1 MKSELTVEVTKLDVF
16 GFTIIRNSEISHHFQ
31 VFKFYSTFA
40 ARFASAKLKGVFE
53 HTYEKIK

>member
-16 GFTIIRNSEISHHFQ
+16 GLTIIRNSEISHHFQ
-31 VFKFYSTFA
+31 VFFNFG